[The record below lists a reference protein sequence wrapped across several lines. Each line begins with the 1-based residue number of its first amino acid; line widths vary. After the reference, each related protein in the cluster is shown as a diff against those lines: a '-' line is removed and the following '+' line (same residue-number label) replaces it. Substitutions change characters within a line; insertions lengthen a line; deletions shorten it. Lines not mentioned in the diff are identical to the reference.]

1 MEKNIESFFEKKKR
15 DLSDK
20 SKDGDER
27 KKQREG
33 SLEMSNE
40 TDQNEVFSEKS
51 DSSESPNMLLESFKK
66 LEAEVKHLFAIS
78 TTTRDEQIKGT
89 GELKELNKSITH
101 FNERIEA
108 YEKEKIERE
117 KQIED
122 LKEEVHGLKEK
133 LIEVDITLD
142 RHEQYSRRNCL
153 LLHGIKENDHED
165 TDVLVMSTLKEN
177 MGADLFPT
185 DIDHIYRIGK
195 KKTDGKPRAII
206 VKFARYN
213 RRRMIYENK
222 KKLKGKGVNITESL
236 TSKRMKD
243 LNAARSKY
251 DFKNVWSQDVRISFF
266 DSENRKIKVFYD

>member
-27 KKQREG
+27 KKQREA
-33 SLEMSNE
+33 SLEMSIE
-40 TDQNEVFSEKS
+40 TDQTEVFSENS
-51 DSSESPNMLLESFKK
+51 DSSESPNTLLECFKK

-122 LKEEVHGLKEK
+122 LKEEVHDLKEK
-133 LIEVDITLD
+133 LIEVDTTLD

-185 DIDHIYRIGK
+185 DIDRAHRIGK
-195 KKTDGKPRAII
+195 KKNDGKPRAII

-222 KKLKGKGVNITESL
+222 KKLKGKGVSITESL
-236 TSKRMKD
+236 TGKRMKE
-243 LNAARSKY
+243 LNAARAKY
-251 DFKNVWSQDVRISFF
+251 DFKNVWSQDGRILLF
-266 DSENRKIKVFYD
+266 DSENRKVKVFYD

>member
-33 SLEMSNE
+33 SLEMSIE
-40 TDQNEVFSEKS
+40 TDQNEVFSENS
-51 DSSESPNMLLESFKK
+51 DSSESQNTLLECFKK

-122 LKEEVHGLKEK
+122 LKEEVHDLKEK
-133 LIEVDITLD
+133 LIQVDTTLD

-153 LLHGIKENDHED
+153 LLHGIKENDHEY
-165 TDVLVMSTLKEN
+165 TDMLVMSTLKEN

-185 DIDHIYRIGK
+185 DIDHTHRIGK

-213 RRRMIYENK
+213 RRRMIYENI
-222 KKLKGKGVNITESL
+222 KKLKGKSVSITES
-236 TSKRMKD
+236 
-243 LNAARSKY
+243 
-251 DFKNVWSQDVRISFF
+251 
-266 DSENRKIKVFYD
+266 